1 MAESRTG
8 YPTGAA
14 TASGPIAGVEIVGA
28 RRRISWGAIF
38 AGVIVVLAVQLLLSV
53 LGLGIGLSFVN
64 PAEGNS
70 PNPSSIGLGAG
81 IWWGV
86 SYLIALFAGGYVA
99 GRLAGAL
106 LSWDGALH
114 GILVWAFTLLV
125 TFYLLGTAIG
135 SVIGGAFSVVGNT
148 VSSAAQGLKSAGP
161 AAAQSAGVTPDRI
174 KQTANELL
182 NGQSSGNADPK
193 SMSRDQA
200 VQEIT
205 KDLPKLP
212 MGGDQARAARE
223 RIVQIMSAQLN
234 ISPDEANRRLDQLAA
249 NIQQAAQ
256 QATDTA
262 RQAADKAA
270 TGTSRASFVA
280 FVGLVLGA
288 IAAALGGQ
296 VGARSRVNELAPA

>member
-8 YPTGAA
+8 YSAGAA
-14 TASGPIAGVEIVGA
+14 TASGPIAGVEVIGA

-38 AGVIVVLAVQLLLSV
+38 AGVIVVLAVQLLLSM

-64 PAEGNS
+64 PAEGTS
-70 PNPSSIGLGAG
+70 PNPGRIGLGAG

-86 SYLIALFAGGYVA
+86 SYLIALFVGGYVA

-114 GILVWAFTLLV
+114 GILAWAFTLLV

-148 VSSAAQGLKSAGP
+148 VSSTAQGLKSAVP

-174 KQTANELL
+174 KQTANDLL
-182 NGQSSGNADPK
+182 NGQSASNTDPK

-200 VQEIT
+200 LQEIT
-205 KDLPKLP
+205 ADLPKLA
-212 MGGDQARAARE
+212 MGGDQARTARE

-234 ISPDEANRRLDQLAA
+234 TSPDEANRRLDQLAA
-249 NIQQAAQ
+249 NVQQT
-256 QATDTA
+256 TDTA

-270 TGTSRASFVA
+270 TGASRASFIA
-280 FVGLVLGA
+280 FVGLMLGA

-296 VGARSRVNELAPA
+296 VGARSRVKELVPA

>member
-1 MAESRTG
+1 MADIRTG
-8 YPTGAA
+8 YSAGAA
-14 TASGPIAGVEIVGA
+14 GASGPIAGVEVVGT

-38 AGVIVVLAVQLLLSV
+38 AGVVVVLAVQLLLSM
-53 LGLGIGLSFVN
+53 LGLGIGLSVLN
-64 PAEGNS
+64 PGAGNS
-70 PNPSSIGLGAG
+70 PNAGSLGLGAG

-114 GILVWAFTLLV
+114 GVLAWAFTLLV

-148 VSSAAQGLKSAGP
+148 VSTATQGLKSVVP
-161 AAAQSAGVTPDRI
+161 EAAQSGGVTPDRI
-174 KQTANELL
+174 KQTANDLL
-182 NGQSSGNADPK
+182 NGQSSSNVDPK
-193 SMSRDQA
+193 SMSHDQA

-205 KDLPKLP
+205 TSLPKLAL
-212 MGGDQARAARE
+212 GGDQARTAHE

-234 ISPDEANRRLDQLAA
+234 ISPDEANQRLDQLAA
-249 NIQQAAQ
+249 NLQQKTQ
-256 QATDTA
+256 QTTDTA

-270 TGTSRASFVA
+270 AGGSRASFIA
-280 FVGLVLGA
+280 FIGLVLGA

-296 VGARSRVNELAPA
+296 VGARSRGKEVVPA

>member
-1 MAESRTG
+1 MADIH
-8 YPTGAA
+8 PTGAA
-14 TASGPIAGVEIVGA
+14 AAPGVIAGVEVVGA

-38 AGVIVVLAVQLLLSV
+38 AGVIVVLAVQLLLSM

-70 PNPSSIGLGAG
+70 ANAGSIGLGAG

-99 GRLAGAL
+99 GRLAGSL

-148 VSSAAQGLKSAGP
+148 VSTATQGLKSAVP
-161 AAAQSAGVTPDRI
+161 TVAQSAGVTPDRMQQI
-174 KQTANELL
+174 ANDLL
-182 NGQSSGNADPK
+182 NGQSSSNADPR

-200 VQEIT
+200 QREIAAN
-205 KDLPKLP
+205 LPQLAL
-212 MGGDQARAARE
+212 GGDQARAARE
-223 RIVQIMSAQLN
+223 RIAQIMSAQLN
-234 ISPDEANRRLDQLAA
+234 ISPDEANRRLDQFAA
-249 NIQQAAQ
+249 NVQQTTNTTRQTAEK
-256 QATDTA
+256 ATA
-262 RQAADKAA
+262 GA
-270 TGTSRASFVA
+270 SRASFIA
-280 FVGLVLGA
+280 FAGLVLGA
-288 IAAALGGQ
+288 IAAALGGH
-296 VGARSRVNELAPA
+296 VGARSRIREVEPA

>member
-1 MAESRTG
+1 MADIRTG

-14 TASGPIAGVEIVGA
+14 AAPGAIAGVEVIGA

-38 AGVIVVLAVQLLLSV
+38 AGVIVVLAVQLLLSM

-70 PNPSSIGLGAG
+70 PNPGSIGLGAG

-99 GRLAGAL
+99 GRLAGSL

-148 VSSAAQGLKSAGP
+148 VSTAAQGLKSAVP
-161 AAAQSAGVTPDRI
+161 TVAQSAGVTPDRMQQI
-174 KQTANELL
+174 ANDLL
-182 NGQSSGNADPK
+182 NGQSSSNADPR

-200 VQEIT
+200 QREIAAT
-205 KDLPKLP
+205 LPQLAL
-212 MGGDQARAARE
+212 GGDRARAARE
-223 RIVQIMSAQLN
+223 RIIQIMSAQLN
-234 ISPDEANRRLDQLAA
+234 ISPDAANRRLDQLAA
-249 NIQQAAQ
+249 NVQQTAQ
-256 QATDTA
+256 QATNTT
-262 RQAADKAA
+262 RQAAEKAA
-270 TGTSRASFVA
+270 PGASRASFIA

-288 IAAALGGQ
+288 IAAALGGH
-296 VGARSRVNELAPA
+296 VGARSRVREIEPA

>member
-1 MAESRTG
+1 MADIRTG
-8 YPTGAA
+8 YPAGTAG
-14 TASGPIAGVEIVGA
+14 ASGPIAEIEIVGT

-38 AGVIVVLAVQLLLSV
+38 AGVIVVLAVQLLLSM
-53 LGLGIGLSFVN
+53 LGLGVGLSVVN

-70 PNPSSIGLGAG
+70 PNASSLGLGAG

-114 GILVWAFTLLV
+114 GILAWAFTLLV
-125 TFYLLGTAIG
+125 TFYLLGTALG

-148 VSSAAQGLKSAGP
+148 VSTAAQGLKSAVP
-161 AAAQSAGVTPDRI
+161 EAAQSAGVTPDRI
-174 KQTANELL
+174 KQTANDLL
-182 NGQSSGNADPK
+182 NRQSSSNADPK

-200 VQEIT
+200 MQEIT
-205 KDLPKLP
+205 TDLPKLAL
-212 MGGDQARAARE
+212 GGDLARASRE

-249 NIQQAAQ
+249 NLQQKTQ
-256 QATDTA
+256 QTTDTA

-270 TGTSRASFVA
+270 TGGSRASFVA
-280 FVGLVLGA
+280 FIGLVLGA
-288 IAAALGGQ
+288 VAAALGGQ
-296 VGARSRVNELAPA
+296 VGARSRGREVAPA